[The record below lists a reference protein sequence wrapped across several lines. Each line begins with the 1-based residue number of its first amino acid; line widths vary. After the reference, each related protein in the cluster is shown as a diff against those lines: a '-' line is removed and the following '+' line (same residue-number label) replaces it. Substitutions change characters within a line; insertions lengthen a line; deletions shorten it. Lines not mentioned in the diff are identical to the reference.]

1 MIRYVIYTNK
11 EKVQE
16 GELRAGEWIVGRS
29 RSAGIH
35 LPEPDVSGKH
45 LKLSVAS
52 GAVFAENL
60 SSHGTRLGETPL
72 AERTLLKDGDLLV
85 LSKSTEIRFEI
96 SADAGSAED
105 SADEGKTVIP
115 MPGAPREKTAVP
127 PVMKEDDGTKTR
139 LPGTAVPAPASE
151 SPVPAAPQE
160 PQEDKTEAGPAEKA
174 AEEDINKTD
183 VMRTRLA
190 SMEEMNILRN
200 SDRKRTAGKKLKYI
214 LAAAAAIGLLVLLY
228 SLRPTPREAS
238 LTWPLDAAGKEMGDF
253 CDPGNGGYK
262 AGGFSLAFPSI
273 KGKTKITKE
282 PGKLRIDTWFGK
294 DASVPLRVL
303 FLEKQSADFLTMER
317 KDVFTRLL
325 SELQAEDRHWNL
337 SQISDV
343 FFIGSENG
351 LPCLSCEYRREEG
364 KRSWY
369 GEILFFRTGDKAYM
383 RLAETWVSERA
394 RGQNFIS
401 NTPFLK
407 ISQQYLREHWEGGP
421 ECAVTGKN
429 TAAML
434 DEVSRHLSKQ
444 APFEWARTD
453 LLLRIVLAESFR
465 TGNEAERKT
474 ALSQLQRL
482 RAMQT
487 VWYNSQKIQYNAA
500 KLEQDKHRENAVME
514 LCKTVFSSPDDLRY
528 FTLRRNVWE

>member
-1 MIRYVIYTNK
+1 MIRYIIYANK

-45 LKLSVAS
+45 LKLDVVS
-52 GAVFAENL
+52 GLVFAENL
-60 SSHGTRLGETPL
+60 SSHGTKLGETPL
-72 AERTLLKDGDLLV
+72 TERTQLKDGDLLV

-96 SADAGSAED
+96 SAAAESADD
-105 SADEGKTVIP
+105 SGDEGKTVIP

-127 PVMKEDDGTKTR
+127 EDGGMKTR
-139 LPGTAVPAPASE
+139 LPGTAVPEPVPE
-151 SPVPAAPQE
+151 SVPAAASQE
-160 PQEDKTEAGPAEKA
+160 TQSDKTETGPDEK

-183 VMRTRLA
+183 IMRTRLA

-200 SDRKRTAGKKLKYI
+200 SDRKRTVGKKLKYI
-214 LAAAAAIGLLVLLY
+214 LAAAGAVALLILLY
-228 SLRPTPREAS
+228 SLRPTPREAN

-262 AGGFSLAFPSI
+262 AGGFSMAFPSI

-282 PGKLRIDTWFGK
+282 PGNLRIDTWFGK
-294 DASVPLRVL
+294 DASVPLRIM
-303 FLEKQSADFLTMER
+303 FLEKQSPDFLTMER
-317 KDVFTRLL
+317 KDVFTKLL
-325 SELQAEDRHWNL
+325 SDLQEEDRHWNL

-401 NTPFLK
+401 NTPFVK

-421 ECAVTGKN
+421 ECAVSGKN

-453 LLLRIVLAESFR
+453 LLLRIVLAESIR
-465 TGNEAERKT
+465 TGNQADLKT

-500 KLEQDKHRENAVME
+500 KLEQDRHRENAVME

>member
-1 MIRYVIYTNK
+1 MIRYIVYTNQ
-11 EKVQE
+11 EKTRE
-16 GELRAGEWIVGRS
+16 GELRDGSWTVGRS

-35 LPEPDVSGKH
+35 LSEPDVSGKH
-45 LKLSVAS
+45 LKLDVVS
-52 GAVFAENL
+52 GEIFAENL
-60 SSHGTRLGETPL
+60 SSHGTRLRDVSL
-72 AERTLLKDGDLLV
+72 VERTKLKDGDLLV

-96 SADAGSAED
+96 RASESADAPAGED
-105 SADEGKTVIP
+105 DKTVVP
-115 MPGAPREKTAVP
+115 VSGKAETKTAVP
-127 PVMKEDDGTKTR
+127 EDEDGAGTR
-139 LPGTAVPAPASE
+139 VPGPAPAG
-151 SPVPAAPQE
+151 P
-160 PQEDKTEAGPAEKA
+160 AGPEPSTVPPGAAAGGDGKA
-174 AEEDINKTD
+174 DDVQKTD

-190 SMEEMNILRN
+190 SLEEMNLLRN
-200 SDRKRTAGKKLKYI
+200 SDRKRTVGKKLKYI
-214 LAAAAAIGLLVLLY
+214 LAAVGAVALLILLY

-238 LTWPLDAAGKEMGDF
+238 LTWPKDSEGRAMGAF
-253 CDPGNGGYK
+253 LDPGSGGYK

-273 KGKTKITKE
+273 KGKTKITRE
-282 PGKLRIDTWFGK
+282 PGRVFIETRFGR
-294 DASVPLRVL
+294 DASVPLRIL
-303 FLEKQSADFLTMER
+303 FLEKQSPAFLTMER
-317 KDVFTRLL
+317 KEVFVKLL
-325 SELQAEDRHWNL
+325 AELQGKDRHWNL

-369 GEILFFRTGDKAYM
+369 GEILFFRTGDKAFM

-407 ISQQYLREHWEGGP
+407 LSTQYLREHWEGGP
-421 ECAVTGKN
+421 ECAPSGES
-429 TAAML
+429 TAVML

-453 LLLRIVLAESFR
+453 LLLRRVLTESLR
-465 TGNEAERKT
+465 TGSETEKKN

-500 KLEQDKHRENAVME
+500 KLEQDHHRENAVME

-528 FTLRRNVWE
+528 FTLRRNLWE

>member
-1 MIRYVIYTNK
+1 MIRYIVYANK

-16 GELRAGEWIVGRS
+16 GELRSGEWIVGRS

-45 LKLSVAS
+45 LKLDVVS
-52 GAVFAENL
+52 GLVFAENL
-60 SSHGTRLGETPL
+60 SSHGTRLGDTPL
-72 AERTLLKDGDLLV
+72 MERIRLKDGDLLV

-96 SADAGSAED
+96 REPGSADSSG
-105 SADEGKTVIP
+105 DEGKTVIP
-115 MPGAPREKTAVP
+115 KQEVP
-127 PVMKEDDGTKTR
+127 DKKAGLTDDGGTKTQ
-139 LPGTAVPAPASE
+139 LPGIVSPE
-151 SPVPAAPQE
+151 QLPVPDGSAAVSPE
-160 PQEDKTEAGPAEKA
+160 CPDKTTADPNEK
-174 AEEDINKTD
+174 EEDIGKTD

-190 SMEEMNILRN
+190 SLEEMNILRN
-200 SDRKRTAGKKLKYI
+200 SDRKRTVGKKLKYI
-214 LAAAAAIGLLVLLY
+214 LAAAGAVVLLILLY
-228 SLRPTPREAS
+228 SLRPTPREAN
-238 LTWPLDAAGKEMGDF
+238 LTWPRDTAGRELGDF
-253 CDPGNGGYK
+253 CDPGSGGYRN
-262 AGGFSLAFPSI
+262 GGFSLAFPSI

-282 PGKLRIDTWFGK
+282 PGNIRIETRFGK
-294 DASVPLRVL
+294 DASVPLRIL
-303 FLEKQSADFLTMER
+303 FLERQSPDFLSMER
-317 KDVFTRLL
+317 KDVFAKLL
-325 SELQAEDRHWNL
+325 ADLQKGDRHWNL

-351 LPCLSCEYRREEG
+351 LPCLSCEYRREEE

-394 RGQNFIS
+394 RSQNFIS

-407 ISQQYLREHWEGGP
+407 ISPQYLREHWEGGP
-421 ECAVTGKN
+421 ECVVPGAN

-453 LLLRIVLAESFR
+453 LLIRIVLTEGLR
-465 TGNEAERKT
+465 TGNQAEQKT
-474 ALSQLQRL
+474 ALAQLQRL
-482 RAMQT
+482 RVMQS
-487 VWYNSQKIQYNAA
+487 VWYNSQKIQYNVA
-500 KLEQDKHRENAVME
+500 KLEKNKHRENAVLE